1 MSAQTPG
8 SRGFAA
14 LVAAVA
20 VLAALAGFFL
30 YQSPW
35 LSQEPAR
42 PMPGGAA
49 AREMLGEPR
58 PSFQLP
64 NLQGESRRIAAW
76 DGRVVLVNF
85 WATWCPPCREEMPMF
100 ADLYSEY
107 REQGLTI
114 VGVALDQRDKVRT
127 FVDRMELG
135 YPILVG
141 SPASNVS
148 RRYGNA
154 VGALPYSALIDRQ
167 GRIRFV
173 KAGKL
178 DRQTLEPE
186 IEALL

>member
-1 MSAQTPG
+1 
-8 SRGFAA
+8 
-14 LVAAVA
+14 
-20 VLAALAGFFL
+20 
-30 YQSPW
+30 
-35 LSQEPAR
+35 
-42 PMPGGAA
+42 
-49 AREMLGEPR
+49 
-58 PSFQLP
+58 
-64 NLQGESRRIAAW
+64 
-76 DGRVVLVNF
+76 
-85 WATWCPPCREEMPMF
+85 MF